1 MKNATIIFS
10 AWVSLVAG
18 SALAQQ
24 SVPAEMAPIQKNFND
39 YHTNS
44 LQEKLFVHTNR
55 NSCTAGELLWFKV
68 YNVDGIYLRPLNI
81 SKVVYVEV
89 LDINQNPVLQTK
101 IAMKDDGG
109 DGSLFIPLTVPTG
122 NYTFRAYTNWM
133 KNFSPDY
140 YFSKKITIINPLKS
154 PGAIAKTE
162 TTEYDIQFFPEGG
175 ELVKGLASVIGFKA
189 ADQWGKGLNFKGAIL
204 NENNDTVARFA
215 PLKFGLGHFTFKPEN
230 LGVYHAVIKIDG
242 KEIQKKLPVIYAN
255 GYVVTLT
262 DNGSGTLSVKV
273 NSNLPKENLYLFA
286 QTRNVVKLI
295 ETAVCDNGTANFT
308 IDKGKLGD
316 GISQITIFN
325 GERSPVCER
334 LYFKRP
340 QKQLMLSA
348 ETNVGGYGL
357 RKKVDIAINS
367 KTQNGTPAAA
377 DLSVSVYRLDALQ
390 YDDKMNILNYLWLS
404 SDLKGTIESPAY
416 YFNSADATS
425 QEAADNLM
433 LTQGWRSFTW
443 KEVYENKPRSFTF
456 LPEFNGPIVTAKINN
471 QLTQKPANGIFAY
484 LGIPGKSVQ
493 LYASR
498 SDSLGRLTFNMKPF
512 YGPSEII
519 AETNTEID
527 TNYHIDIL
535 SPFSEQFAKVAL
547 PRLDITPAMETSFED
562 QSLAMQVQNIYNA
575 PLLKQFN
582 EPRADSSAFYGGPT
596 KTYLLDNYTRFT
608 TIEEIMREYVREV
621 NVSRPHD
628 QFRIKV
634 IDGMGFLSES
644 DPLVLVDGVPFF
656 KMNKVFTIDPLKLRK
671 LEVVPHT
678 YYLGPS
684 TEQGIFSF
692 TSYKGDFGGAEID
705 PHAVVIDYEG
715 LQMQRQFYA
724 PEYDTE
730 QKADSRI
737 PDFRAALYWSPSVA
751 TGADGNKNVSFY
763 SSDLPGK
770 YIGVIQGITKNGD
783 AGSQTFTFEVK
794 PNFGAQTNK

>member
-1 MKNATIIFS
+1 MMKARISFF
-10 AWVSLVAG
+10 ALVSLVACH
-18 SALAQQ
+18 ALGQQ
-24 SVPAEMAPIQKNFND
+24 PVPAEMAPIQKNFND
-39 YHTNS
+39 YNINS
-44 LQEKLFVHTNR
+44 LQEKLFVHTNK
-55 NSCTAGELLWFKV
+55 NSCTAGELLWFKI
-68 YNVDGIYLRPLNI
+68 YNVDGIYLRPLNV
-81 SKVVYVEV
+81 SKVVYVEI
-89 LDINQNPVLQTK
+89 LDDNQTPVLQTK
-101 IAMKDDGG
+101 IAMKDNGG

-122 NYTFRAYTNWM
+122 YYTLRAYTNWM

-140 YFSKKITIINPLKS
+140 YFSKKISIINPLKS
-154 PGAIAKTE
+154 PEAVAKTNS
-162 TTEYDIQFFPEGG
+162 TEYDIQFFPEGG
-175 ELVKGLASVIGFKA
+175 ELVNGLASVVGFKA
-189 ADQWGKGLNFKGAIL
+189 ADEWGKGLNFKGAIL
-204 NENNDTVARFA
+204 NEKNDTVATFS
-215 PLKFGLGHFTFKPEN
+215 PLKFGLGHFIFKPEN
-230 LGVYHAVIKIDG
+230 SGIYHAVIKIGG
-242 KEIQKKLPVIYAN
+242 KEIQKKLPVVYAS
-255 GYVVTLT
+255 GYVMNLT
-262 DNGSGTLSVKV
+262 ENGSGTLSVKV
-273 NSNLPKENLYLFA
+273 NSNLRKENIYLFA

-295 ETAVCDNGTANFT
+295 ETTVCDNGIANFT
-308 IDKGKLGD
+308 IDKNKLGD

-348 ETNVGGYGL
+348 ETNAGGYVP
-357 RKKVDIAINS
+357 RKKVDIAVTA

-377 DLSVSVYRLDALQ
+377 DLSLSVYRLDSMQ

-404 SDLKGTIESPAY
+404 ADLKGTIESPEY
-416 YFNSADATS
+416 YFNSSDATS

-443 KEVYENKPRSFTF
+443 KDVFENKPRSFTF
-456 LPEFNGPIVTAKINN
+456 LPEFNGPIINGKIIN
-471 QLTQKPANGIFAY
+471 QLTQKPAKDVFAF

-493 LYASR
+493 LYASK
-498 SDSLGRLTFNMKPF
+498 SDSLGRLIFNMKAF

-535 SPFSEQFAKVAL
+535 SPFSEQFAKVAF
-547 PRLDITPAMETSFED
+547 PHLDVTPAMETSFED

-582 EPRADSSAFYGGPT
+582 DPQADSGAFYGEPA

-621 NVSRPHD
+621 NIGHPHD

-634 IDGMGFLSES
+634 IDGVGFLSEN
-644 DPLVLVDGVPFF
+644 DPMVLVDGIPFF
-656 KMNKVFTIDPLKLRK
+656 KMNKIFAIDPLKLRK
-671 LEVVPHT
+671 LEVVPYT

-715 LQMQRQFYA
+715 LQLQRQFYT

-730 QKADSRI
+730 QKADSRT
-737 PDFRAALYWSPSVA
+737 PDFRTALYWSPSVV
-751 TGADGNKNVSFY
+751 TGADGTKNISFY
-763 SSDLPGK
+763 TSDLPGK
-770 YIGVIQGITKNGD
+770 YIGVIQGITKNGE

-794 PNFGAQTNK
+794 PSLSAQTNK